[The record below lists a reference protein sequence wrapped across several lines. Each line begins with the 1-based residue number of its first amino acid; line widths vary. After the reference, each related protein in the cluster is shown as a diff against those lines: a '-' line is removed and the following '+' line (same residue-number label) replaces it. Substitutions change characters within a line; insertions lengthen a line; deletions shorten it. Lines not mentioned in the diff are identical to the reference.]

1 MNESPEIGEITIV
14 NSLALTAPTPLTEHP
29 AAVYLAALSPGSRSA
44 MKQALDAIAKILT
57 SNECDALTLNWAELR
72 YKHTALLRC
81 ILMERY
87 APATANKMLSAL
99 RRVLKE
105 ALRLELMDARDFAR
119 AVDIPN
125 IKLSKELKGRFLSEA
140 EITAVCDQVQYKNS
154 YLNRVKKQSTMIKP
168 IESIFISNSINRHSN
183 CLIKSIKTTSFCR
196 T

>member
-1 MNESPEIGEITIV
+1 MNESPEIGEITVV

-81 ILMERY
+81 ILMEKY

-105 ALRLELMDARDFAR
+105 ALRLELMDARDFTR
-119 AVDIPN
+119 AVDIAN
-125 IKLSKELKGRFLSEA
+125 IKLSKELNTLAKLRGLNGCRSIVNTTKRGKLG
-140 EITAVCDQVQYKNS
+140 KN
-154 YLNRVKKQSTMIKP
+154 LG
-168 IESIFISNSINRHSN
+168 
-183 CLIKSIKTTSFCR
+183 
-196 T
+196 